1 LYDRVARAERRVFD
15 LLKTPGFVLLEFEG
29 YEASHAGEGILR
41 NLPGRVY
48 RITRPG
54 QEMEPGTLEDRDCR
68 ARTIY
73 GAGEEGLLV
82 LIRPDGYVGY
92 RGENAAAL
100 TAYLARLKGAG

>member
-1 LYDRVARAERRVFD
+1 LRR
-15 LLKTPGFVLLEFEG
+15 
-29 YEASHAGEGILR
+29 YEATPPGEGILR

-68 ARTIY
+68 ARTVY

-92 RGENAAAL
+92 PGENDGGAG
-100 TAYLARLKGAG
+100 AYLARR